1 MFATRLVDD
10 ALRQLCPHWESQNWE
25 SQNLGMP
32 PSEWQQRA
40 QNPQDKMTAAE
51 LQALCERLGCDY
63 AEVSVRVLEA
73 LVRGNARPVEPCAER
88 LHPDCVA
95 FFELGQVVACI
106 TVLRA
111 VLEPDPNGDAGP
123 SSGKV
128 RK

>member
-1 MFATRLVDD
+1 MFATRLVNE
-10 ALRQLCPHWESQNWE
+10 ALHQLIPDWE

-32 PSEWQQRA
+32 PSEWQQRV

-63 AEVSVRVLEA
+63 AEVGVRILEV
-73 LVRGNARPVEPCAER
+73 LVRGNSRPVAPGAER

-106 TVLRA
+106 AVLRA
-111 VLEPDPNGDAGP
+111 VLEPDPNVDASPTVG
-123 SSGKV
+123 
-128 RK
+128 RC